1 MRGFALPL
9 SSFREMRFRM
19 RILLEWLQLRLVVQ
33 TAHAQR
39 DTGTAGD
46 SLTSKKLP
54 LCLVKLTERQR
65 SLFMWTCWRREL
77 LHVGDGK

>member
-19 RILLEWLQLRLVVQ
+19 RILLEWLQLRLVAQ

-46 SLTSKKLP
+46 SLRP
-54 LCLVKLTERQR
+54 
-65 SLFMWTCWRREL
+65 SLQAAEP
-77 LHVGDGK
+77 GDLFYAN

>member
-19 RILLEWLQLRLVVQ
+19 RILLEWLQLRLVAQ

-46 SLTSKKLP
+46 SLTIFHKMNRVPRRLP
-54 LCLVKLTERQR
+54 PC
-65 SLFMWTCWRREL
+65 L
-77 LHVGDGK
+77 LHRPQEVSVHVRSTV

>member
-19 RILLEWLQLRLVVQ
+19 RILLEWLQLRLVAQ

-46 SLTSKKLP
+46 SLMKLLSKRKHSKLIIMQELTSQDILVP
-54 LCLVKLTERQR
+54 THLCMR
-65 SLFMWTCWRREL
+65 FL
-77 LHVGDGK
+77 LR

>member
-19 RILLEWLQLRLVVQ
+19 RILLEWLQLRLVAQ

-46 SLTSKKLP
+46 SLSSPLP
-54 LCLVKLTERQR
+54 LKNAFYMCLLILPKA
-65 SLFMWTCWRREL
+65 FGEL
-77 LHVGDGK
+77 EDKFRIKWLLY

>member
-19 RILLEWLQLRLVVQ
+19 CILLEWLQLRLVAQ

-46 SLTSKKLP
+46 SLII
-54 LCLVKLTERQR
+54 
-65 SLFMWTCWRREL
+65 
-77 LHVGDGK
+77 

>member
-19 RILLEWLQLRLVVQ
+19 RILLEWLQLCLVAQ

-46 SLTSKKLP
+46 SL
-54 LCLVKLTERQR
+54 R
-65 SLFMWTCWRREL
+65 
-77 LHVGDGK
+77 GKRP